1 MQINAYNNL
10 ISPLVAEFKGSAQ
23 TERQHATKAADPGI
37 ELGKGLEKLLE
48 KALVEPDGRD
58 AVAQAR
64 QALADGTLFNQRALE
79 AAAEKLLSEGI

>member
-10 ISPLVAEFKGSAQ
+10 ISPLTAELKGSAQ
-23 TERQHATKAADPGI
+23 ADKKQATKTADQAI
-37 ELGKGLEKLLE
+37 ELGKGFEKLLE

-64 QALADGTLFNQRALE
+64 QALIDGTLFNQRALE
-79 AAAEKLLSEGI
+79 AAAEKLLSEGL